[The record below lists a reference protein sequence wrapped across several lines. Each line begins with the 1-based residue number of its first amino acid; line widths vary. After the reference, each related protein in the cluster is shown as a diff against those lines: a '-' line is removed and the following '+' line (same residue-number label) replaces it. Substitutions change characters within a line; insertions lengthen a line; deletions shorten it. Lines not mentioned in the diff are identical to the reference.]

1 MSPLALLAA
10 VLSFAMPGTN
20 ATPLEGRLVDSRS
33 GRPIAAAQISIV
45 GQRGSVRTDRDGR
58 FRWPIT
64 PPMPI
69 LIVALLPDGRA
80 ARPIALESPE
90 AAGTIALDVD
100 AMLGE
105 SVVVSGAAPTIDTSP
120 AAATTLLTSRDV
132 EMRHPS
138 TLSQALDV
146 VAGVSAISEGQAA
159 VPAIR
164 GLARGRTLIL
174 VDGSRATSERRA
186 GSNASFLDPGAI
198 RTIEVAR
205 GPGSVAYGSD
215 AFGGVIAVRTRGPD
229 YGESW
234 QTRFAGTAGWGA
246 PERRGEVE
254 VSKGY
259 KSGGVLIGVRAREFD
274 DYDAPAWH
282 RHELG
287 MAGWRRTRPVGAH
300 DSPGPVVGR
309 LAKRF
314 RSRSRPAAQ

>member
-1 MSPLALLAA
+1 
-10 VLSFAMPGTN
+10 MP
-20 ATPLEGRLVDSRS
+20 RRRHRRRCSRA
-33 GRPIAAAQISIV
+33 GISRCGI
-45 GQRGSVRTDRDGR
+45 
-58 FRWPIT
+58 
-64 PPMPI
+64 PP
-69 LIVALLPDGRA
+69 
-80 ARPIALESPE
+80 
-90 AAGTIALDVD
+90 
-100 AMLGE
+100 
-105 SVVVSGAAPTIDTSP
+105 
-120 AAATTLLTSRDV
+120 
-132 EMRHPS
+132 

-174 VDGSRATSERRA
+174 VDGSRATTERRA

-234 QTRFAGTAGWGA
+234 QARFAGTAGWGA

-259 KSGGVLIGVRAREFD
+259 ESGGVLVGVRAREFD
-274 DYDAPAWH
+274 DYDAPA
-282 RHELG
+282 G
-287 MAGWRRTRPVGAH
+287 AVTNSGWRDGGVRARWEHTTAQDLWSVGWQSDFGRDLGRPRSDSDVMLATSPLEDSHRLTASYERRVAPADGAIFESTRSPAGRGSAPSRNGWPRPRGRETSNARTCHPASRRCG
-300 DSPGPVVGR
+300 SPPSASSASR
-309 LAKRF
+309 ECTSAA
-314 RSRSRPAAQ
+314 RSSGVPGSRRSIPT